1 MRYYIEMLA
10 RSLIDPTFIAQCY
23 SGGRSP
29 SHPHHRHDRTS
40 SRTNGSRSSS
50 SSSSSSKGVVSHHY
64 SPQLFSNCLSASR
77 QLENLICTNRESLIG
92 SGAWNNAFIEELQ
105 TRPFYQ
111 ATRCTEQMMM
121 MLCRSGNSNSNDY
134 GNTFDPMRCAACHR
148 ASQSPDT
155 QVSTLCTYY
164 SRAYCQSILCTS
176 NHHHHH
182 HLYHNHHFHYFHH
195 HHHCII
201 IISITVSSSSSS
213 SLYHHHHHHH
223 CIIIIIFS
231 TTGVPVRH
239 LLSIQASVVLKQ
251 VGARDA

>member
-1 MRYYIEMLA
+1 VSASLTLYPNHISQCFPRPEAMRYYIEMLA

-29 SHPHHRHDRTS
+29 SHPHHHHDRTS
-40 SRTNGSRSSS
+40 SRTNGS
-50 SSSSSSKGVVSHHY
+50 SSSSKGTVPHHY

-121 MLCRSGNSNSNDY
+121 MLCRSSNSNSSSSSSSRNRSRSTNMYGDDSNDY

-155 QVSTLCTYY
+155 QVSTLYTYY
-164 SRAYCQSILCTS
+164 SRAYCQSILCS
-176 NHHHHH
+176 CNHHHHH
-182 HLYHNHHFHYFHH
+182 
-195 HHHCII
+195 I
-201 IISITVSSSSSS
+201 
-213 SLYHHHHHHH
+213 YHHLHHP
-223 CIIIIIFS
+223 S
-231 TTGVPVRH
+231 
-239 LLSIQASVVLKQ
+239 S
-251 VGARDA
+251 